1 MESKQI
7 LITHVA
13 KTTAA
18 RKFCAFMKGN
28 TSPYPKL
35 GIVCICHLNWY
46 DTRSRLR
53 GLLIWK
59 KKKKRI
65 TLVES
70 WSWFWSSPWFSYR
83 LSDGKEQ
90 QRETQLATENNGDLL
105 VTLDARGYTP
115 NDISVKL
122 EGRILAVVA
131 MKQAGLEESQSCSS
145 YSSCASV
152 CSSTSSQIGFA
163 QKIDLPAHL
172 DLCGLSC
179 SLMDDGQLCIHAPR
193 ARQPVT
199 LECPVP
205 IRFRSSLE
213 FPITKDKAE
222 KNRTD

>member
-1 MESKQI
+1 
-7 LITHVA
+7 
-13 KTTAA
+13 
-18 RKFCAFMKGN
+18 MKGN

-35 GIVCICHLNWY
+35 AIVCICHLKWETELVWHQIKAKRFVN
-46 DTRSRLR
+46 L
-53 GLLIWK
+53 
-59 KKKKRI
+59 KKRI

-90 QRETQLATENNGDLL
+90 QRETPSIELCKDAQPATENNGDLL

-131 MKQAGLEESQSCSS
+131 VKQAGLEESQSCSS

-152 CSSTSSQIGFA
+152 CSSASSQIGFA
-163 QKIDLPAHL
+163 QKFDLPAHL
-172 DLCGLSC
+172 DLSGLSC
-179 SLMDDGQLCIHAPR
+179 SLMDDGQLCIYAPR

-199 LECPVP
+199 LERQVP

-222 KNRTD
+222 EDRTD